1 MNEQSPNTESTVSV
15 PVQDGLIRWTGQEDQ
30 RRITDIAPLV
40 SENNLNK
47 ARGEIWNGN
56 ERTRSIFI
64 WVISHRI
71 SSKRSPLK

>member
-1 MNEQSPNTESTVSV
+1 MNELSPNTESTLSV

-30 RRITDIAPLV
+30 RRITDIALLV

-64 WVISHRI
+64 WVI
-71 SSKRSPLK
+71 